1 MTFVTGALVN
11 TRGRE
16 WVVLPESKP
25 PILVLRPLGG
35 SDDEVTGIHT
45 GLEKVESAQFQ
56 LPDPTDL
63 GDYRSCRLLRDAVRI
78 GFRSSAGPFRS
89 FGRISVEPR
98 PYQMVPLLMALKLDP
113 VRILIADDVGIG
125 KTIEACLIAR
135 ELKDRGE
142 VTGLAVLCPPH
153 LAEQWQV
160 ELAEKFHIDTELV
173 LTSTVKKLERK
184 CRVGQSL
191 FEVYPN
197 VIVSTDFIKAD
208 KWRDEFVRSCPGLV
222 IVDEAHTC
230 AADVG
235 GKGNHLRHQVVRELA
250 RNEER
255 HMILVTAT
263 PHSGK
268 EESFRSLLGL
278 LDKAFVN
285 LPPDLTGGQYENIR
299 RHIASHFIQRRRGDI
314 LHYLGANTHFPE
326 RLEAEENY
334 RLSGEYRKLFARVIS
349 YVQQSIRDG
358 ETSQHRQRVRW
369 WSALALLRSIASSPA
384 AASATLRSRASVADA
399 QDAAECDDIGRE
411 LVLDLDLADSTEAMD
426 IIPGSDPGEFA
437 ANEEST
443 RKALL
448 EMARAADQL
457 QGDLDEKMLRTV
469 KIVEKMLREGSNL
482 ILFCRFIPTAEY
494 LRAELVQRLPR
505 DIQKNLAIDAVTG
518 LLPHAEREERIARL
532 AESPRRIL
540 VATDC
545 LSEGINLQEDFNA
558 VLHYD
563 LSWNPTRHEQRE
575 GRVDRYGQK
584 SASIKVVTLY
594 GLDNQID
601 GIVLDVLLRKHK
613 TIRSSLG
620 ISVPIPSDTNAVV
633 EAVFEG
639 LLLRGTP
646 QATERFEQLSLGLEH
661 VAPIQKDLFLEWE
674 KAGEREKLSR
684 TLFAQRSIKP
694 EEVANELT
702 AAQEATGAGLD
713 LPRFFLEAVHSFH
726 GTVSGDKVKT
736 VDWSETPQALLD
748 VVEPVLPVKT
758 KHSKV
763 TFEQRLSDDVTQ
775 LTRSHPAMEALATFL
790 LNATL
795 DPHLPSRAR
804 RAGAMVTKAV
814 PRRTTL
820 LLVRMRYHIISRFIG
835 RETALLAEDV
845 KLVAFEGSPKNP
857 QWLGSEAANRL
868 LQLNPD
874 DNVNP
879 DMAAHFV
886 RQTVESYDTW
896 MAEVAEKAREHG
908 ETILEQH
915 RRVRAAANKR
925 GVTYRVEAQLPP
937 DILGIYIFLPKES

>member
-1 MTFVTGALVN
+1 MTFVTGALVKA
-11 TRGRE
+11 RGRE

-25 PILVLRPLGG
+25 PVLLLRPLGG

-45 GLEKVESAQFQ
+45 GIEKVESAQFE
-56 LPDPTDL
+56 LPDPADL
-63 GDYRSCRLLRDAVRI
+63 GDFRSCRLLRDSVRI

-98 PYQMVPLLMALKLDP
+98 PYQLVPLLMALKLDP
-113 VRILIADDVGIG
+113 VRLLIADDVGIG

-142 VTGLAVLCPPH
+142 INRIAVLCPPH
-153 LAEQWQV
+153 LAEQWQT
-160 ELAEKFHIDTELV
+160 ELYEKFHIEAELV

-208 KWRDEFVRSCPGLV
+208 RWRDEFVRSCPELV

-230 AADVG
+230 ASDFG
-235 GKGNHLRHQVVRELA
+235 GRGNHLRHQVIRELA
-250 RNEER
+250 RNEDR

-285 LPPDLTGGQYENIR
+285 LPPDLTGGQHEGIR

-326 RLEAEENY
+326 RLEAEESY
-334 RLSGEYRKLFARVIS
+334 RLSSEYRKLFSRVIT
-349 YVQQSIRDG
+349 YVQQSILNGDVNH
-358 ETSQHRQRVRW
+358 HRQRVRW
-369 WSALALLRSIASSPA
+369 WSALALLRSIASSPSA
-384 AASATLRSRASVADA
+384 AASTLRSRATVADA
-399 QDAAECDDIGRE
+399 QDSAECDDIGRE
-411 LVLDLDLADSTEAMD
+411 VVLDIDLADSTEAMD

-437 ANEEST
+437 INEEGT
-443 RKALL
+443 RRTLL
-448 EMARAADQL
+448 EMARAADAL
-457 QGDLDEKMLRTV
+457 AGDLDEKMLRTV
-469 KIVEKMLREGSNL
+469 KIVEKMLREGSNP
-482 ILFCRFIPTAEY
+482 IVFCRFIPTAEY
-494 LRAELVQRLPR
+494 LRAELVKRLPK
-505 DIQKNLAIDAVTG
+505 DIQKNLGIDAVTG
-518 LLPHAEREERIARL
+518 LLPHAEREERIASL
-532 AESPRRIL
+532 AEAPRRIL

-545 LSEGINLQEDFNA
+545 LSEGINLQEHFNA

-584 SASIKVVTLY
+584 SPSIKVVTLY

-601 GIVLDVLLRKHK
+601 GIVLDVLIRKHK

-633 EAVFEG
+633 EAIFEG

-646 QATERFEQLSLGLEH
+646 RANERFEQLTLGLEH
-661 VAPIQKDLFLEWE
+661 VEPVKKDLFLEWE

-684 TLFAQRSIKP
+684 SLFAQRSIKP
-694 EEVANELT
+694 EEVANELA
-702 AAQEATGAGLD
+702 AAQEAIGAGVELS
-713 LPRFFLEAVHSFH
+713 RFFADAVHSFS
-726 GTVSGDKVKT
+726 GTVSGEKVKT
-736 VDWSETPQALLD
+736 VDWSDAPRALMD
-748 VVEPVLPVKT
+748 VLEPVLQVKT
-758 KHSKV
+758 QRSKV
-763 TFEQRLSDDVTQ
+763 TFDQKQSDDVTQ
-775 LTRSHPAMEALATFL
+775 LSRSHPAMEALATFL

-804 RAGAMVTKAV
+804 RAGAMVTQSVKK
-814 PRRTTL
+814 RTTL
-820 LLVRMRYHIISRFIG
+820 LLVRLRYHIITRLIG
-835 RETALLAEDV
+835 RETPLLAEDV
-845 KLVAFEGSPKNP
+845 QLLAFEGSPKNP
-857 QWLGSEAANRL
+857 QWLGSEVANKL
-868 LQLNPD
+868 LALTPD

-879 DMAAHFV
+879 DMAGHFV
-886 RQTVESYDTW
+886 RQVVEGYDIWEPTVAD
-896 MAEVAEKAREHG
+896 MAKQHG
-908 ETILEQH
+908 EIILEQH

-937 DILGIYIFLPKES
+937 DILGIYVFLPKES